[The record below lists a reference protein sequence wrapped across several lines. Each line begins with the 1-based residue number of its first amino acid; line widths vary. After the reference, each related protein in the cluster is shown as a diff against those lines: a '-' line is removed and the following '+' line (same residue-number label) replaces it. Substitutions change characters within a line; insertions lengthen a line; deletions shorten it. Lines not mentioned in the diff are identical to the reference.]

1 MLASGDAPDG
11 PAPQLTWRERIVGHV
26 GATVYDRDMDAAQP
40 TAPNLCV
47 PVRGSKRLPCDA
59 CGAPM
64 EPEHAHYRCPQ
75 CGYIL
80 PCCGW

>member
-1 MLASGDAPDG
+1 MVFRMES
-11 PAPQLTWRERIVGHV
+11 
-26 GATVYDRDMDAAQP
+26 ATETDRCRRP
-40 TAPNLCV
+40 STE
-47 PVRGSKRLPCDA
+47 SKRLPCDA

-64 EPEHAHYRCPQ
+64 EPEHAYYRCPS

>member
-1 MLASGDAPDG
+1 VSAMER
-11 PAPQLTWRERIVGHV
+11 PAGSEQCLTVVE
-26 GATVYDRDMDAAQP
+26 
-40 TAPNLCV
+40 
-47 PVRGSKRLPCDA
+47 SKRLPCDA

-64 EPEHAHYRCPQ
+64 EPEHAHYRCPS

>member
-1 MLASGDAPDG
+1 MTS
-11 PAPQLTWRERIVGHV
+11 V
-26 GATVYDRDMDAAQP
+26 GASIVSTVDAALEADRCL
-40 TAPNLCV
+40 TAP
-47 PVRGSKRLPCDA
+47 GSKRLPCDA

-64 EPEHAHYRCPQ
+64 EPEHAHYRCPS